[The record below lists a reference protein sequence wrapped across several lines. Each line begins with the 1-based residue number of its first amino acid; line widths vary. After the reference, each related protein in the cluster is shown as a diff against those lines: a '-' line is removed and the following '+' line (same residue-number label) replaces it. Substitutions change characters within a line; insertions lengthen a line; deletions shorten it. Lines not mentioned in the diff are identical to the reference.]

1 MTTYLDFTNL
11 EGRTQAL
18 TAEDIAEGA
27 IGDCTLCPVARAVG
41 RMLNVGEESGN
52 HVHITHNTATVYEH
66 GGTVIVALRISQR
79 LSDWIYAFDHEQGV
93 KPIMLCVHRW
103 NLKEFDYLLD
113 MTDADEQAMQ
123 VA

>member
-1 MTTYLDFTNL
+1 MTAYLDFTNL

-27 IGDCTLCPVARAVG
+27 IGDCELCPVALAVG
-41 RMLNVGEESGN
+41 RMLDAGEASGD

-66 GGTVIVALRISQR
+66 GGTEIVKLRISQR
-79 LSDWIYAFDHEQGV
+79 LSDWIYAFDHEQAV
-93 KPIMLCVHRW
+93 KQITLCIYRW
-103 NLKEFDYLLD
+103 NFKEFDYLLD